1 MKIKSVW
8 IPAFA
13 GMTKMSSGMTKMSL
27 GMSLGMRMVSVLTLV
42 MLSISLPHTSFAGI
56 DELVKYATPD
66 GSMSNLTKGAIVKD
80 QQGGYMTGGSILI
93 RGPRPKT
100 LQPLLVQTP
109 KFAFD
114 ACTGSADFRFGGLSY
129 VSSAEMTKFFKAMA
143 KASGSYAVKMLIKTA
158 CPQCENIMSDLEAI
172 ARDING
178 LMLDQCSAGQAIA
191 QGAFARLGAGN
202 TQKCMMQSNAA
213 GQSKDMY
220 ETSEKCKSNPDRYGA
235 SGEEDELIS
244 LLGNEFNLVWKSI
257 GKGGG
262 QDRGFKE
269 LIMSVSG
276 TIIGKKV
283 DGRYQFT
290 NKPSLVLKEQ
300 LLEKYIGIDQ
310 SSGEGGSKLKL
321 YSCDDEN
328 KCLKPE
334 EREISLSQNETLY
347 GNVRRIIKSLET
359 KIAEGA
365 SQGHQGMGQGLTDE
379 EAGLVAFSSI
389 PLINLIENELISK
402 ARTED
407 LTVRLPEVIEVI
419 CYDVITNFLDMMVS
433 QAQGAVKTL
442 EYAQLDS
449 VVIRDFESDASQ
461 VKAYL
466 REAKHGAFQR
476 LQITMQVKERLEQQ
490 EKVFEYG
497 FNRFMTQNSR

>member
-1 MKIKSVW
+1 MIQINIHYKYLSKNLSHMCQTGILA
-8 IPAFA
+8 I
-13 GMTKMSSGMTKMSL
+13 
-27 GMSLGMRMVSVLTLV
+27 VLI
-42 MLSISLPHTSFAGI
+42 SIILPHNSFAGI
-56 DELVKYATPD
+56 DALVKYASPA
-66 GSMSNLTKGAIVKD
+66 GSMSNVSKGAIVKD
-80 QQGGYMTGGSILI
+80 QHGGYMTGGSILL

-100 LQPLLVQTP
+100 LQPLVVQTP

-129 VSSAEMTKFFKAMA
+129 VGSAELTRFFKSMA
-143 KASGSYAVKMLIKTA
+143 TASGSYAVKMLIKTA

-178 LMLDQCSAGQAIA
+178 LMLDQCSSAQGIA
-191 QGAFARLGAGN
+191 QGTFSMLGAGN
-202 TQKCMMQSNAA
+202 QQKCMMQSNAA
-213 GQSKDMY
+213 SQSRDMF

-235 SGEEDELIS
+235 AGEEGELKS
-244 LLGNEFNLVWKSI
+244 LLGDEFNLVWKSI
-257 GKGGG
+257 GSGGIG
-262 QDRGFKE
+262 DKDFKE

-276 TIIGKKV
+276 TIIGRKV

-290 NKPSLVLKEQ
+290 NKPSLVMKEQ

-310 SSGEGGSKLKL
+310 STGEASSKLKL
-321 YSCDDEN
+321 YSCDDEH
-328 KCLKPE
+328 KCLNPQE
-334 EREISLSQNETLY
+334 VEITLSQNDTLY
-347 GNVRRIIKSLET
+347 GNVKRIIRSLEG
-359 KIAEGA
+359 KIAGGVRGSSDGSGSA
-365 SQGHQGMGQGLTDE
+365 AQNLTDE

-419 CYDVITNFLDMMVS
+419 CYDVITNFLDIMVTK
-433 QAQGAVKTL
+433 AQTAVKTL

-449 VVIRDFESDASQ
+449 VVMDNFGRDAEQ
-461 VKAYL
+461 VKAFL
-466 REAKHGAFQR
+466 RDAKFGAFQR

-497 FNRFMTQNSR
+497 FNRFMTQNAK

>member
-1 MKIKSVW
+1 MINISYFNGCSQMKITGV
-8 IPAFA
+8 
-13 GMTKMSSGMTKMSL
+13 L
-27 GMSLGMRMVSVLTLV
+27 VSALTFI
-42 MLSISLPHTSFAGI
+42 MLSIFLPHSAFAGI
-56 DELVKYATPD
+56 DALVKYASPD
-66 GSMSNLTKGAIVKD
+66 GSMSNVTKGAIVKD
-80 QQGGYMTGGSILI
+80 QQGGYMTGGSILL

-100 LQPLLVQTP
+100 LQPLVVQTP

-129 VSSAEMTKFFKAMA
+129 VGSAELTRFFKSMA
-143 KASGSYAVKMLIKTA
+143 TASGSYAVKMLIKTA

-191 QGAFARLGAGN
+191 QGAFSMLGAGN
-202 TQKCMMQSNAA
+202 QQKCMMQSNAS
-213 GQSKDMY
+213 GQSRDMY
-220 ETSEKCKSNPDRYGA
+220 ETSEKCKSNPDRYGENGA
-235 SGEEDELIS
+235 EDELKS
-244 LLGNEFNLVWKSI
+244 LLGDNFNLVWKSI
-257 GKGGG
+257 GSGGMG
-262 QDRGFKE
+262 DKDFKE

-276 TIIGKKV
+276 TIIGRKI
-283 DGRYQFT
+283 DGKFQFV
-290 NKPSLVLKEQ
+290 NKPSLVMKEQ

-310 SSGEGGSKLKL
+310 AALAGSSKLKL
-321 YSCDDEN
+321 YSCDDER
-328 KCLKPE
+328 KCLNPQE
-334 EREISLSQNETLY
+334 VEVTLSQNETLY
-347 GNVRRIIKSLET
+347 GNVKRIIRSLET
-359 KIAEGA
+359 KVAGGI
-365 SQGHQGMGQGLTDE
+365 SQPHQGMGQGLTDE

-402 ARTED
+402 AKTED

-419 CYDVITNFLDMMVS
+419 CYDVITNFLDMMVTK
-433 QAQGAVKTL
+433 AQTAVKTL

-449 VVIRDFESDASQ
+449 VVIKDFERDADQ

-466 REAKHGAFQR
+466 RDAKFGAFQR

-497 FNRFMTQNSR
+497 FNRFMTQSAK